1 MKSAILASKSHQRLY
16 MTPEQQEIE
25 RLRSQIERLQGGSRR
40 AKEYSAREDT
50 YEGHPMLA
58 FEGPSARPF
67 KMGVAKLKTVRA
79 CLHKVDAFLAKYDKP
94 GSAPNRAGDDDQ
106 DVKI

>member
-1 MKSAILASKSHQRLY
+1 

-25 RLRSQIERLQGGSRR
+25 RLKAQIERLQGTSNR

-79 CLHKVDAFLAKYDKP
+79 CLHNVDEFLAKYDKP
-94 GSAPNRAGDDDQ
+94 ASGRGSASVDDQ
-106 DVKI
+106 DVRI